1 VTATEPLTTRQH
13 EVLAFYRMFIAKHGF
28 SPPLREVGRGVGIRS
43 VNGVRQHVLVLQAKG
58 YLKSIVT
65 SPRGSLYPVEVTP

>member
-1 VTATEPLTTRQH
+1 MTATDPLTTRQH
-13 EVLAFYRMFIAKHGF
+13 EVLAYIRLHLSQHGF
-28 SPPLREVGRGVGIRS
+28 PPTYRQIGQALSIRS

-58 YLKSIVT
+58 YLRSVVT

>member
-1 VTATEPLTTRQH
+1 MTATEPLTRRQH
-13 EVLAFYRMFIAKHGF
+13 EVLAYYRLHLSQHGF
-28 SPPLREVGRGVGIRS
+28 PPTYRQAGQALGIRS

-65 SPRGSLYPVEVTP
+65 SPRGSMYPVEVTP